1 MTIPINDLITVINS
15 SLDIELKGTISHE
28 QLKERLTA
36 YINDL
41 IDHKFNVLVN
51 LLYKIDVSESRLKQL
66 LNETSGY
73 DAGAIIADLIIERQ
87 IQKIKYRE
95 QFTNRDKDRIDENE
109 KW

>member
-15 SLDIELKGTISHE
+15 SLGIELKETISHD
-28 QLKERLTA
+28 QLKERLTD
-36 YINDL
+36 YVNGL
-41 IDHKFNVLVN
+41 IDHNFNMLVN